1 MAYWEN
7 MGGGVYSQDPP
18 LIDETEE
25 QGLSPYS
32 VEEGTSA
39 SKYGSTQTTRGG
51 STSDK
56 ESETRKIQDRAQV
69 YQQEFVPVNRTANA
83 SPYMSMLGQGS
94 TPMSDP
100 RVAEQRALRNA
111 RTQALVRLAGNLGRM
126 GASDADGVTGP
137 ISRDQSSNNYLTSM
151 KAYHEALPKYNAALA
166 KQNAALTKAQADLAK
181 AQMEAQKAYDI
192 QDAKSHNMVNYG
204 NTKQLN
210 QAERDYVTGNTVT
223 KTGSH
228 TNNTNNS
235 TTSVGGWKQGSTNKE
250 LRRNP
255 KTGKKGNTDNM
266 DLMVQPIKIRGEKGT
281 EANAFVS
288 ADSDTVRDLLSKIEG
303 LAKSDPGNPAT
314 WSSMSGLPGDPNV
327 RRAMIVKAQQSYNEL
342 KDYYTSWQEQNGLS
356 TKIPLNPWTIK
367 NGDLNNIWSKHSGN
381 LLRFMEDFG
390 DYFAPEY
397 SQMNVTYDA
406 GNGKQETL
414 PYTKWYGKALGKRE
428 VGATSDYGT
437 DEYYK
442 RRG

>member
-94 TPMSDP
+94 TPMADP
-100 RVAEQRALRNA
+100 RIAEHRALRNA

-181 AQMEAQKAYDI
+181 AQMGAQRAYDI

-235 TTSVGGWKQGSTNKE
+235 TTSVGGWKQGSKQDEVRKNNTS
-250 LRRNP
+250 R
-255 KTGKKGNTDNM
+255 GKATDTENM
-266 DLMVQPIKIRGEKGT
+266 PLMVQPIKLRGENGT
-281 EANAFVS
+281 KADQFVS
-288 ADSDTVRDLLSKIEG
+288 ADSNTVRDILAKIEKMANCDINNPG
-303 LAKSDPGNPAT
+303 TWNSVAGIPNTQAGRNMILKAKQ
-314 WSSMSGLPGDPNV
+314 
-327 RRAMIVKAQQSYNEL
+327 AQKVLEKYYNSE
-342 KDYYTSWQEQNGLS
+342 DVINGVT
-356 TKIPLNPWTIK
+356 TKQKLNPWTIK
-367 NGDLNNIWSKHSGN
+367 NGDLNNVWSKESGN

-390 DYFAPEY
+390 DYFANEY
-397 SQMNVTYDA
+397 GQMNVTYD
-406 GNGKQETL
+406 NGGKRTTE
-414 PYTKWYGKALGKRE
+414 PYTRWYGKNVGKRD
-428 VGATSDYGT
+428 VGMTSDYGT
-437 DEYYK
+437 NEYYT
-442 RRG
+442 RLN